1 MRLDNTKGITMR
13 NPFGHYKNYIVY
25 KIAPSKSRPGKTDK
39 FPVDFRD
46 GRVKVDPHS
55 PEIQTDFDTALG
67 VSKSLGEGYGI
78 GFVFN
83 DSNPFWFLDIDGALK
98 DGKWSDLAIQICTQ
112 FAGCYVEISPSG
124 DGLHIYGTGSVPQ
137 HTCKNSRLGLEFYH
151 TARFGTITGINPIG
165 DANFNATPIL
175 PGFITDYFPPSTA
188 GNEETWSEGPDPEY
202 RGPYDDKELIRR
214 ALASKSVATK
224 FGEKASFQDLWE
236 KNDKVLGKMWPDE
249 KREFDASSADS
260 SLAMRLAFWTGR
272 DCERIE
278 RLMKSSGLVRDK
290 YERKDYL
297 ARTIIRAVARCS
309 EIYIDKEQAP
319 TPAKPR
325 TGKLNIRKAS
335 EIEPEPMYWLWEGWL
350 PKEALCI
357 YAGQGGI
364 GKSTVTLS
372 WAATV
377 TKGSS
382 WPNGS
387 LCENPGRVL
396 IWSGEDGV
404 ANTLRPRLEAAG
416 ADLDMVD
423 ILDGVEEAGVSISF
437 DPSKHIPLLKE
448 EYKRGDLALLIID
461 PLVSA
466 ITGNMDKTNEVRR
479 GLQPIV
485 DFAVEIGCGVVG
497 LTHFTK
503 GSAGKNPLERILGS
517 GGFGHVARTVI
528 VGAQEEDTRDCVIAV
543 AKTNF
548 ELDNNG
554 YAYNLERFYIPS
566 KKGPIKSSR
575 AVWRGVV
582 EGSARGILSE
592 LEDIEEKV
600 SPRKI
605 EEAKEFLKIA
615 LSSQNLPLRQLVKQ
629 SGFSKTTL
637 KSAKKLLPIKSIGNG
652 PNAEWT
658 MLYGMPT

>member
-1 MRLDNTKGITMR
+1 MR
-13 NPFGHYKNYIVY
+13 NPFGSYKNYIVY
-25 KIAPSKSRPGKTDK
+25 KIAPSKDRPGKTDK
-39 FPVDFRD
+39 WPVDYRD
-46 GRVKVDPHS
+46 GKVKVDPHNL
-55 PEIQTDFDTALG
+55 EVQTDFDTALG
-67 VSKSLGEGYGI
+67 VSQRLGNEYGI

-98 DGKWSDLAIQICTQ
+98 DGQWSELAKTLCTT
-112 FAGCYVEISPSG
+112 FAGCYVEVSPSG
-124 DGLHIYGTGSVPQ
+124 DGLHIFGTGGIPP
-137 HTCKNSRLGLEFYH
+137 HKCKNARLALEFYH
-151 TARFGTITGINPIG
+151 TARFGTVTGANAIG

-175 PGFITDYFPPSTA
+175 PGFIADYFPQVEGSIA
-188 GNEETWSEGPDPEY
+188 EEAWTEGPDPEY

-214 ALASKSVATK
+214 ASASKSVGTR
-224 FGEKASFQDLWE
+224 FGSKASFTELWQKDE
-236 KNDKVLGKMWPDE
+236 KALGRIWPDV
-249 KREFDASSADS
+249 KRDFDASSADA
-260 SLAMRLAFWTGR
+260 SLAQRLAFWTGR
-272 DCERIE
+272 DCDRIE
-278 RLMKSSGLVRDK
+278 RLMRASGLHREK

-297 ARTIIRAVARCS
+297 PRTIVRAVARCS
-309 EIYIDKEQAP
+309 EIYIDKAEAP

-325 TGKLNIRKAS
+325 SGKLKIRKAS
-335 EIEPEPMYWLWEGWL
+335 EIEPEPMFWLWEGWL

-377 TKGSS
+377 TRGGT
-382 WPNGS
+382 WPNGAR
-387 LCENPGRVL
+387 CENPGRVL

-423 ILDGVEEAGVSISF
+423 ILDGVEEAGVSMSF

-448 EYKRGDLALLIID
+448 EYGNGDLALLIID

-548 ELDNNG
+548 ELDKNG
-554 YAYNLERFYIPS
+554 YAYNLEPFWIKSP
-566 KKGPIKSSR
+566 KGPIKSSR
-575 AVWRGVV
+575 AAWKGSS
-582 EGSARGILSE
+582 EGSARSILSE

-605 EEAKEFLKIA
+605 EDAKEFLRTA
-615 LSSQNLPLRQLVKQ
+615 LSSQDLPLRQLVQQ

-637 KSAKKLLPIKSIGNG
+637 KSAKKLLPIKLIGSG
-652 PNAEWT
+652 PNTVWS
-658 MLYGMPT
+658 LLFGMPT